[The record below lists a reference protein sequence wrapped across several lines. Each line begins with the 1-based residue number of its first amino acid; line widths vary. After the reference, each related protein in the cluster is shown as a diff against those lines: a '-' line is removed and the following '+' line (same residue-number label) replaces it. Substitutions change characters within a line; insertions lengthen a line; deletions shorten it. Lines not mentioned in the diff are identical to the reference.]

1 MNKSLFNPLIE
12 YIQTKRYILIID
24 RKYEINNNI
33 FSRFN
38 VDFKQI
44 LSIRGSRKYFVIEY
58 IYINSC
64 AFLNDNDNP
73 FVTWREQPG

>member
-1 MNKSLFNPLIE
+1 MNKPLFNPLIE

-24 RKYEINNNI
+24 RKYEINNNT

-44 LSIRGSRKYFVIEY
+44 LSIQGTRKYFVIEY
-58 IYINSC
+58 IYKLVCI
-64 AFLNDNDNP
+64 LK
-73 FVTWREQPG
+73 

>member
-1 MNKSLFNPLIE
+1 MNKPLFNPLIE
-12 YIQTKRYILIID
+12 YIQTKRYTLIID

-38 VDFKQI
+38 KI
-44 LSIRGSRKYFVIEY
+44 LNKFYLFEGVENISWSN